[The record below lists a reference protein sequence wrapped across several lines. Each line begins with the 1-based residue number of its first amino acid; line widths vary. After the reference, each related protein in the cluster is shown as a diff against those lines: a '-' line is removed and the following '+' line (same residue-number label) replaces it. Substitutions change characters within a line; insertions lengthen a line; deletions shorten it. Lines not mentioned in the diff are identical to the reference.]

1 MDSYEDQEKS
11 IRRAKNKDRKAGDQI
26 AWFYGAKTPTTGQVV
41 GKQQNLFIYRTKSV
55 KTACLFFF
63 SFGCMSVDNS
73 QILLPANKLDIQSP
87 AVYGVY
93 QGSRISTRDRKKRK
107 Q

>member
-1 MDSYEDQEKS
+1 MKIKKS
-11 IRRAKNKDRKAGDQI
+11 QLEELKIKIGKLETKLLDFMARKRLRPAKSWENS
-26 AWFYGAKTPTTGQVV
+26 KTFSFTEQSRQLKRPV
-41 GKQQNLFIYRTKSV
+41 
-55 KTACLFFF
+55 FFF
-63 SFGCMSVDNS
+63 LSFGCMSVDNS

>member
-1 MDSYEDQEKS
+1 MKIKKS
-11 IRRAKNKDRKAGDQI
+11 QLGELKIKIGELETKFLDCMTQKRLRPAKSWENS
-26 AWFYGAKTPTTGQVV
+26 KTFSFTEQSRQLKRPV
-41 GKQQNLFIYRTKSV
+41 
-55 KTACLFFF
+55 FFF
-63 SFGCMSVDNS
+63 LSFGCMSVDNY
-73 QILLPANKLDIQSP
+73 QIPLPANKLDIQSP